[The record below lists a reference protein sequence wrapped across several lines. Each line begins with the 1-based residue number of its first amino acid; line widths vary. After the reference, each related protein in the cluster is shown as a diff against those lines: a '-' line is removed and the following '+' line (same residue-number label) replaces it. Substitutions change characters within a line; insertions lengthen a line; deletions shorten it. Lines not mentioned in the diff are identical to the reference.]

1 MYLVGNRCDL
11 EDEREISTEQGVDMM
26 KELGLNHHLESSAL
40 TGHNISELFETL
52 TKHLYL
58 ENSGKLNEFRE
69 DNGENEDKG
78 RNSSISF
85 RQDKKGID
93 LYAPKSKKEKKKGC
107 KCWYVII

>member
-1 MYLVGNRCDL
+1 
-11 EDEREISTEQGVDMM
+11 M

-69 DNGENEDKG
+69 DNGENEDKRHG
-78 RNSSISF
+78 SSISF
-85 RQDKKGID
+85 R
-93 LYAPKSKKEKKKGC
+93 
-107 KCWYVII
+107 